1 MKTFLVSI
9 GLLVLVGGAAFSQ
22 SSGTPNTTDPFKPGY
37 INTGKRFGYCANF
50 ASANNCR
57 PRWDR
62 HDHSCVCVN
71 RR

>member
-37 INTGKRFGYCANF
+37 INKSHGGNGC
-50 ASANNCR
+50 
-57 PRWDR
+57 DLM
-62 HDHSCVCVN
+62 
-71 RR
+71 